1 MDHMGKFLYWK
12 TKKVAKSLIHKHCML
27 QTLYRNKAGVSDC
40 MRMKEM
46 QGMPLLSNRFNLVIN
61 FKISTPGTFS
71 GTTWLKNQFN

>member
-1 MDHMGKFLYWK
+1 
-12 TKKVAKSLIHKHCML
+12 ML